1 MKKTL
6 IALALTALPVAAM
19 ADVVLYG
26 QIKGG
31 VGYVSNSN
39 DFQNGSITQLEDYGS
54 RIGFK
59 GSEDL
64 GNGLKAFWQVEQ
76 SVSLAGKEAAGN
88 WNTRDTFIG
97 LEGGFGKVRVGYV
110 SDQFK
115 ENMGDVDQWE
125 YGHETRGLS
134 TFTRVDRRLQGVRY
148 DTPTFGGFNANITHQ
163 LADSATETA
172 FEPKGSTKGQVTV
185 VGLNYEN
192 SGFYAKYGYGLYK
205 HNYTNPNGDMKD
217 GQVHRL
223 EGGYNANNLFVG
235 AGYQN
240 TKGYDLTGDNIV
252 GIGPLTAP
260 FKSQEAAVSAAYTM
274 GAITPKITY
283 AHGWGI
289 KSVNAGD
296 SNSKI
301 SYDQVVLGA
310 DYALSKR
317 TTALVSAGWMDSE
330 VTNERTTGRTEKGY
344 DNAYSVG
351 VGVRHKF

>member
-31 VGYVSNSN
+31 VGYVSNNN
-39 DFQNGSITQLEDYGS
+39 DYQNGSITQLEDYGS

-64 GNGLKAFWQVEQ
+64 GNGLKAIWQVEQ
-76 SVSLAGKEAAGN
+76 KVSLAGKDAAGS

-97 LEGGFGKVRVGYV
+97 LEGGFGKVRAGYI
-110 SDQFK
+110 SDQFN

-125 YGHETRGLS
+125 YGHEVRGLNV
-134 TFTRVDRRLQGVRY
+134 FTRTANRLQGVRY

-172 FEPKGSTKGQVTV
+172 FEPANSTQGQATV

-192 SGFYAKYGYGLYK
+192 SGFFAKYGYGLYK
-205 HNYTNPNGDMKD
+205 HTYVNTNGDLKD

-223 EGGYNANNLFVG
+223 EGGYNANNLFVA

-240 TKGYDLTGDNIV
+240 TKGYDVAGTTLA
-252 GIGPLTAP
+252 GIGLNNPY
-260 FKSQEAAVSAAYTM
+260 KSQEATVSAAYTM

-283 AHGWGI
+283 AHGWGF
-289 KSVNAGD
+289 KGLNGTPSE
-296 SNSKI
+296 I

-330 VTNERTTGRTEKGY
+330 VTHERVTGRTEKGY